1 MFSNNLR
8 LDINNRIFR
17 EIDFLLIMTVVLG
30 YSLDYALT
38 RNSSTRMEF
47 GHLDS

>member
-8 LDINNRIFR
+8 IAINIPFFG